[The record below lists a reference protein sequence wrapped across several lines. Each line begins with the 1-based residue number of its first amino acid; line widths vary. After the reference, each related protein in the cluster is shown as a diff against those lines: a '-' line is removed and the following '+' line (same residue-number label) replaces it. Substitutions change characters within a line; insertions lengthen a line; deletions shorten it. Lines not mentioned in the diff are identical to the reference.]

1 MEVVTTPAAAATAI
15 SNSNRDTT
23 SNRRRKQYAGGGPF
37 ANKVA
42 VVGIRDRKTGKVRT
56 KVIGTVTS
64 ENASAFVAANKAA
77 DAKLY
82 TDETAAYNSLDR
94 ETVKHSVHEYVRGK
108 IHTNGIESFW
118 SMLKRSVTGTFHK
131 MSAEHVRRYSTE
143 FEGRHN
149 ARGLDTADQMAA
161 MVRGTEGKQL
171 RYLDLIENGV
181 RAGQIARGVKPTP
194 R

>member
-1 MEVVTTPAAAATAI
+1 M
-15 SNSNRDTT
+15 
-23 SNRRRKQYAGGGPF
+23 
-37 ANKVA
+37 
-42 VVGIRDRKTGKVRT
+42 
-56 KVIGTVTS
+56 IGTVTS

-131 MSAEHVRRYSTE
+131 MSAEHIRRYSTE

-161 MVRGTEGKQL
+161 MVRGAEGKQL